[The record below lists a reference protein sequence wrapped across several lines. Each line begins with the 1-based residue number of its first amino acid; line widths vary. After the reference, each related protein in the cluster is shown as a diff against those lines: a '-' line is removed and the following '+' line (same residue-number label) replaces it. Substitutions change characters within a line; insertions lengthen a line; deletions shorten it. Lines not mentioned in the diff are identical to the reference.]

1 LKQQVFLYT
10 VLFKQTPGDIAMAL
24 GSSHI
29 LTGLGLLAGLLFGSG
44 ETGGGLTLAIAASVV
59 VCMGRNGMLRHD

>member
-1 LKQQVFLYT
+1 
-10 VLFKQTPGDIAMAL
+10 MAFNF
-24 GSSHI
+24 SHI

-59 VCMGRNGMLRHD
+59 VCMGRNGMLKHD